1 MKKNILILL
10 VSIIAAAA
18 LAFGAWFVIQA
29 YLGNLSSNWLQ
40 QLFPKYTISRKPEE
54 KKPVETPAPVNTEK
68 KKTDNDA
75 DNNADDSKKPVN
87 EEDTMKAYFK
97 AESDANA
104 CKLSNTDNGKQVP
117 TYYVC
122 NAYDEYHEDST
133 KTGYDKNKVKPD
145 NQRIINDVKQY
156 KKLLPEITN
165 CAKDYDYNTSRM
177 IIEDFDKC
185 SLGWYYDGSGNITLL
200 TVNDDMKPVATIQ
213 NMKVKDDGNDA
224 TYDMFQASMLDLTY
238 PTRETAYDLSNES
251 SSVSKLTTFMKNND
265 YDVNDAENDN
275 DEFPGAGVYLN
286 KDDNE
291 KCVLAENKYK
301 GYITKL
307 NDYTI
312 TQSKDKLWLT
322 ACTDITKDDKITW
335 ADDNASTNADSNAA
349 VPGDSEPATTDGS
362 NGSSNDN
369 ASK

>member
-10 VSIIAAAA
+10 VSIITAAA
-18 LAFGAWFVIQA
+18 LAFGAWFVVQA
-29 YLGNLSSNWLQ
+29 YLGNLNSNWLQ
-40 QLFPKYTISRKPEE
+40 QLFPKYNISRKPEE
-54 KKPVETPAPVNTEK
+54 PKPAEPYTPVNTDEN
-68 KKTDNDA
+68 DNA
-75 DNNADDSKKPVN
+75 NKDDDKNDSVKQHVN

-97 AESDANA
+97 AESDANS

-122 NAYDEYHEDST
+122 NAYDTYHEDN
-133 KTGYDKNKVKPD
+133 KRAGYDKNKVKPD

-177 IIEDFDKC
+177 VIEDFDKC
-185 SLGWYYDGSGNITLL
+185 SLGWYYDGNGNITLL
-200 TVNDDMKPVATIQ
+200 TVNDDMKPVTTIQ
-213 NMKVKDDGNDA
+213 NMKMKDDENDD
-224 TYDMFQASMLDLTY
+224 TYDMFQASMLDLVY
-238 PTRETAYDLSNES
+238 PTRNTTYDLSNENS
-251 SSVSKLTTFMKNND
+251 NVSKLTAFMKDNN
-265 YDVNDAENDN
+265 YDVNEAESNSS
-275 DEFPGAGVYLN
+275 EFPGTGVYLN

-307 NDYTI
+307 TDYTI

-335 ADDNASTNADSNAA
+335 ADDNASINADSNPTA
-349 VPGDSEPATTDGS
+349 PGTSDLVDTDGS
-362 NGSSNDN
+362 DASNGN